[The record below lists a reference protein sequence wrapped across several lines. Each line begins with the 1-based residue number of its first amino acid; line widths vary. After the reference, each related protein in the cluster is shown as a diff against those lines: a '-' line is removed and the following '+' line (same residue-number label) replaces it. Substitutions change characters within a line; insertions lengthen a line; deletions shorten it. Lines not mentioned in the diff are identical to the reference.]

1 MKTKYILYL
10 LSLVFLLSSCWKE
23 DLKNCWMGDVTLTI
37 VAEKFQQPTTDEGK
51 LEENLSTRINSI
63 RYYLY
68 KDNVLIHSGI
78 IDNVT
83 DLNTDAY

>member
-37 VAEKFQQPTTDEGK
+37 VAEKFQQPATDEGK
-51 LEENLSTRINSI
+51 LEENLSTRITVYVIISI
-63 RYYLY
+63 KTTCLSIPESSIT
-68 KDNVLIHSGI
+68 LP
-78 IDNVT
+78 T
-83 DLNTDAY
+83 

>member
-37 VAEKFQQPTTDEGK
+37 VAEKFQQPATDEGK
-51 LEENLSTRINSI
+51 ELFYQNQQYTLLS
-63 RYYLY
+63 L
-68 KDNVLIHSGI
+68 
-78 IDNVT
+78 
-83 DLNTDAY
+83 

>member
-37 VAEKFQQPTTDEGK
+37 VNPEKPDVPLNKNDAFQKVQKRRVQEK
-51 LEENLSTRINSI
+51 R
-63 RYYLY
+63 
-68 KDNVLIHSGI
+68 
-78 IDNVT
+78 
-83 DLNTDAY
+83 